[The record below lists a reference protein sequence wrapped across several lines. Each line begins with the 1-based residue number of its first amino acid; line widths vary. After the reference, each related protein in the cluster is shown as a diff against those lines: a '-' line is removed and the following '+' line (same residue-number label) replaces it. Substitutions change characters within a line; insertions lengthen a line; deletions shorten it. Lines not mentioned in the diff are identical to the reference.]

1 MTSRLPSTVFDPTHA
16 REIEKILQ
24 GARGLVA
31 FPKGWTKNQ
40 WARDSAGLRCS
51 PLNQRA
57 TCFCVLGAIQRIASR
72 QSDGSLRMTTD
83 RIFDMENT
91 VLVFSTVNS
100 IDSVE
105 SWQDDPARTHSE
117 VLVAFDKA
125 IAFMRQRKDT
135 SS

>member
-1 MTSRLPSTVFDPTHA
+1 
-16 REIEKILQ
+16 
-24 GARGLVA
+24 
-31 FPKGWTKNQ
+31 
-40 WARDSAGLRCS
+40 
-51 PLNQRA
+51 
-57 TCFCVLGAIQRIASR
+57 
-72 QSDGSLRMTTD
+72 
-83 RIFDMENT
+83 